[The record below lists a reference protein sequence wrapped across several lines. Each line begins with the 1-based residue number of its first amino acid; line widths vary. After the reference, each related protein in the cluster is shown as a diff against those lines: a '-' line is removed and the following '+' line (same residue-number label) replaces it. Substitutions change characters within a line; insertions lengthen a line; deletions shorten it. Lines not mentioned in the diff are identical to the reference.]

1 MEHNTHNGNKDDL
14 AVILGTDIVVIY
26 LCCWQKKELPEIKVF
41 YSRNIFI
48 VSHAISRSLNTVY
61 ELQYQFSTIRRTHL
75 INILSTFLSS

>member
-26 LCCWQKKELPEIKVF
+26 LCCWQKRELPEIKVF

-48 VSHAISRSLNTVY
+48 VSHAIYYTVY
-61 ELQYQFSTIRRTHL
+61 EFKYQFSTIRRTHL
-75 INILSTFLSS
+75 INILWTFLSS